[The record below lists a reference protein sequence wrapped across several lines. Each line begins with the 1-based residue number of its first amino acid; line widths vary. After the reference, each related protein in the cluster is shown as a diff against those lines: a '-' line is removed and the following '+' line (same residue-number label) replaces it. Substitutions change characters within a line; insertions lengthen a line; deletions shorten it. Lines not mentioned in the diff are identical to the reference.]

1 MTATAL
7 PTAQAIRN
15 YIELGAE
22 CDDTFDTAFYLDMS
36 GAPEEFAPV
45 FQQLSGSDPEDRNA
59 WYSCTVGVE
68 LDDEGEMASF
78 SIIAHEH
85 EECMT
90 PRFAAWLAH
99 VIEER
104 NYLALRE
111 EAINFAWER
120 AQ

>member
-1 MTATAL
+1 MINAAL
-7 PTAQAIRN
+7 PTAQTIRN

-22 CDDTFDTAFYLDMS
+22 CDDTFETAFHLDLTD
-36 GAPEEFAPV
+36 APEEFAPV
-45 FQQLSGSDPEDRNA
+45 FQQLSGSDQEDRNA

-85 EECMT
+85 EDCMT
-90 PRFAAWLAH
+90 PRFAAWLAQ
-99 VIEER
+99 VIQER

-111 EAINFAWER
+111 EAINFAYER

>member
-7 PTAQAIRN
+7 PTAQTIRK

-22 CDDTFDTAFYLDMS
+22 CDDTFETAFYLDLAD
-36 GAPEEFAPV
+36 APAEFAPV
-45 FQQLSGSDPEDRNA
+45 FQQLSGGDPEDRNC

-90 PRFAAWLAH
+90 PRFAAWLAQ
-99 VIEER
+99 VIQER

-111 EAINFAWER
+111 EAINFVSGR